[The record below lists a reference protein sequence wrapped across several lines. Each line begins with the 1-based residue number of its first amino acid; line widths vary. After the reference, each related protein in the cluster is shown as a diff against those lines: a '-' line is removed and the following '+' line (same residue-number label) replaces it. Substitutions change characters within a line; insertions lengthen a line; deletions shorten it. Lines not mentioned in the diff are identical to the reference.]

1 MKTVEMIMNII
12 ELSIAAKIQD
22 LRMSIACS
30 VLNPCLA
37 KRSSSG
43 ITRVKRY
50 HAPICSKA
58 KSVPVRRTH
67 LALSITSNGFD
78 VSAPVWK
85 SMRCSPDT
93 TRRRSPVVVSDTK
106 VSLRVSSCSSLAS

>member
-1 MKTVEMIMNII
+1 MMIMTII
-12 ELSIAAKIQD
+12 VPSMPAKIHD

-43 ITRVKRY
+43 ITRVNRY
-50 HAPICSKA
+50 HAPICSNA

-67 LALSITSNGFD
+67 LALTITSNGFE
-78 VSAPVWK
+78 VSDPVWK
-85 SMRCSPDT
+85 SIRWRPET
-93 TRRRSPVVVSDTK
+93 TRRRRPVVVRDTK
-106 VSLRVSSCSSLAS
+106 VSLRVSNCSSLAS

>member
-1 MKTVEMIMNII
+1 MTII
-12 ELSIAAKIQD
+12 EPSMPAKIHD

-43 ITRVKRY
+43 ITRVNRY

-85 SMRCSPDT
+85 SMR
-93 TRRRSPVVVSDTK
+93 
-106 VSLRVSSCSSLAS
+106 